1 MIFSTLSRPTPLAV
15 TVGVAAALAIAA
27 FSAVGGVSAA
37 SAAEPGDDD
46 FLGTAETYVIIATDT
61 VTVAGVDAET
71 QVDGDVGLTSAT
83 PGAMELDTS
92 QVNDGAIYVASP
104 TPDPVAQQA
113 LADAKIAYGIVAG
126 AGATETVGTANL
138 ALASAHVQNGIY
150 VYNPGVYFSGSDLLL
165 DGIITLD
172 GLDNPDAVFIFQAS
186 TAALNV
192 GSGSQVLLR
201 GGAQACN
208 VYWQVG
214 SSATIGVGAN
224 FVGTVLAAT
233 SIYAQT
239 NATISGQLLAGSLNA
254 GEVTLDENTI
264 NGQTT
269 CTRTTSR
276 DGTTRV
282 TVRDD
287 EGELTTLSVTP
298 PVTTNPGNTGGA
310 GGTGNTGTTT
320 TGGTTTT
327 NTTTTTARNRLVNT
341 GRDRLVNTGRLA
353 NTAVVSNDS
362 TTPLLVS
369 LSGLGVLVGA
379 ALLVTARKRRTE

>member
-15 TVGVAAALAIAA
+15 TVGVAAALAMAA
-27 FSAVGGVSAA
+27 FSAVGGVNAA

-46 FLGTAETYVIIATDT
+46 FLGTAETYVIIATNT
-61 VTVAGVDAET
+61 VTVAGVDAVT
-71 QVDGDVGLTSAT
+71 QVEGDVALTSST
-83 PGAMELDTS
+83 PGAMEMDTS
-92 QVNDGAIYVASP
+92 QVSDGAIAVG
-104 TPDPVAQQA
+104 DPVALQA
-113 LADAKIAYGIVAG
+113 VADLGTAYGIVAG
-126 AGATETVGTANL
+126 AGATEVVGTANL

-165 DGIITLD
+165 DGVITLD
-172 GLDNPDAVFIFQAS
+172 GLNDPDAVFIFQAS

-192 GSGSQVLLR
+192 GTGAQVLLR

-233 SIYAQT
+233 SIDAKT
-239 NATISGQLLAGSLNA
+239 NATINGQLLAGALGA
-254 GEVTLDENTI
+254 GAVTLDQNTI

-298 PVTTNPGNTGGA
+298 PVTTTP
-310 GGTGNTGTTT
+310 GTTT
-320 TGGTTTT
+320 PGTTTPGTTTPTPTSST
-327 NTTTTTARNRLVNT
+327 NTTTTTSRNRLVNT

-379 ALLVTARKRRTE
+379 ALLVTARKRRAE